1 MTKTRSATPRCTR
14 IQRGEKRRRIESERY
29 RTAVGGYRCA
39 VGHREYTE
47 QNIDAE
53 FWREVFGADVTAGP
67 PKRIGEGQV
76 GMNLRYA
83 LQSDDPSVPS
93 SVVVKMASPDPT
105 SRATGISLRNYERE
119 VKFYNELVVTLDV
132 RSPRSWFAD
141 WHEENGDIAIVLED
155 MSPSEQGDQIDACGI
170 EHAMLAVD
178 QLVKMQGPRWGDP
191 TLGDIDWLQRRD
203 TADAERLSGL
213 IAMVLPGFLAT
224 YTDAIL
230 RDVGQVGLDFISTMA
245 TKIPEYI
252 AAKDAPFTI
261 THGDYRLDNLLF
273 ATTPDGVPCAV
284 VDWQTPGHG
293 NGVSDLAY
301 FIGAGLLPEA
311 RRVHEW
317 NLVDQYIAGLES
329 YGHTI
334 DHEWVKNH
342 YRREAI
348 SGIIMAIVASQIVG
362 RTERGDKMF
371 EVMATRH
378 LLQGIENEALSTF

>member
-1 MTKTRSATPRCTR
+1 MS
-14 IQRGEKRRRIESERY
+14 IQRGENNRRITSERY
-29 RTAVGGYRCA
+29 RSWAGGYRGV

-47 QNIDAE
+47 ENIDAD
-53 FWREVFGADVTAGP
+53 FWKEVFGADVVAGP

-76 GMNLRYA
+76 GMNLRFA
-83 LQSDDPSVPS
+83 LQSEDPTVPS

-119 VKFYNELVVTLDV
+119 VKFYNEIVETLDV

-141 WHEENGDIAIVLED
+141 WHEDGGDIAIVLED
-155 MSPSEQGDQIDACGI
+155 MAPSEQGDQIDACGI
-170 EHAMLAVD
+170 EHARLAVE
-178 QLVKMQGPRWGDP
+178 QLVKMQGPRWNDT
-191 TLGDIDWLQRRD
+191 TLADIDWLQRRD
-203 TADAERLSGL
+203 AADAERLSGL
-213 IAMVLPGFLAT
+213 IGMVLPGFLAT

-230 RDVGQVGLDFISTMA
+230 RDVGQGGLDFISTLA

-311 RRVHEW
+311 RREYEW
-317 NLVDQYIAGLES
+317 QLVDQYIAGLEA
-329 YGHTI
+329 YGHMI

-348 SGIIMAIVASQIVG
+348 SGVIMAIVASQIVG

-378 LLQGIENEALSTF
+378 LLQGIENNALSTF

>member
-1 MTKTRSATPRCTR
+1 VGAT
-14 IQRGEKRRRIESERY
+14 
-29 RTAVGGYRCA
+29 VGV

-47 QNIDAE
+47 QNIDAA
-53 FWREVFGADVTAGP
+53 FWREVFGAEVTAGP

-76 GMNLRYA
+76 GMNLRFA
-83 LQSDDPSVPS
+83 LQSDDSSVPS

-119 VKFYNELVVTLDV
+119 VKFYNEIVGTLDV
-132 RSPRSWFAD
+132 RSPRCWFAD
-141 WHEENGDIAIVLED
+141 WHEANGDIAIVLED
-155 MSPSEQGDQIDACGI
+155 MAPSEQGDQIDACGI
-170 EHAMLAVD
+170 DHATLAVE
-178 QLVKMQGPRWGDP
+178 QLVKMQGPRWGDDS
-191 TLGDIDWLQRRD
+191 LFDVDWLQRRD
-203 TADAERLSGL
+203 AADAERLAGL
-213 IAMVLPGFLAT
+213 IGMVLPGFLAT

-230 RDVGQVGLDFISTMA
+230 RDVGQEGLDFISTLA
-245 TKIPEYI
+245 EKIPAYI
-252 AAKDAPFTI
+252 AAKDAPFTV

-311 RRVHEW
+311 RRQYEW
-317 NLVDQYIAGLES
+317 QLVDQYIAGLES

-348 SGIIMAIVASQIVG
+348 SGVIMAIVASQIVG

-378 LLQGIENEALSTF
+378 LLQGIENGALFTF